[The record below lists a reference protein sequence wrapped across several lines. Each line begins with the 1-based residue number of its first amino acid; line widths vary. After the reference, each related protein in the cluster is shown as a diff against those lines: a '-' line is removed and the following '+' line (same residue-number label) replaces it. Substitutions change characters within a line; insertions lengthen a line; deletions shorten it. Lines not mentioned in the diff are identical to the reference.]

1 MDHRM
6 NMRVGVELPVEIQ
19 TRDRTVRGLAVG
31 LSFEG
36 MRVSLDNEPPLPEG
50 MVSVSFEPDTV
61 AVRMQAMVVHQNRAE
76 VGFMF
81 GHYDGDIETYL
92 SNRLTEALE
101 HNGKAPR

>member
-36 MRVSLDNEPPLPEG
+36 MRASLDNEPPLPAG
-50 MVSVSFEPDTV
+50 MVSVRFEPDTV
-61 AVRMQAMVVHQNRAE
+61 GVKIQAMVVHQNRVE
-76 VGFMF
+76 VGLMF
-81 GHYDGDIETYL
+81 GHYDGDTETYL
-92 SNRLTEALE
+92 GNRLTEALE
-101 HNGKAPR
+101 HNGKASR